1 MKTKSGLF
9 IPSPLQ
15 NLILEHLRTK
25 GRDSAQG
32 IAQGIDTTVGSARDA
47 LKGLRRHGLVDRSPV
62 SFELAKCLR
71 KPATT
76 KRAEK

>member
-15 NLILEHLRTK
+15 SSVIEHLRIK

-32 IAQGIDTTVGSARDA
+32 IAKGIDTTVGSARDA
-47 LKGLRRHGLVDRSPV
+47 LKGLRRHGLVDKTPV

-71 KPATT
+71 KPTSTT
-76 KRAEK
+76 KAEK